1 MARMPTKKILIFCFF
16 LLFLIISDAIFVA
29 NLSEEK
35 ETTAFFDPH
44 AQTGNLPGR
53 TKEEIQAELDK
64 IVEAGMFNIS
74 IASVVN
80 MREGDEEARVR
91 IENIAAN
98 HHHMKVAI
106 TLDGEQEPIYQSAGL
121 APGQYLEAVS
131 FNRELAPGTYSATA
145 VFTAYNTEDFS
156 PAGEAAARITIV
168 VGS

>member
-1 MARMPTKKILIFCFF
+1 MPTKKILIFCFF
-16 LLFLIISDAIFVA
+16 LLFLIITGAAFMA
-29 NLSEEK
+29 NSSAEK

-53 TKEEIQAELDK
+53 SKEEIQAELDK

-80 MREGDEEARVR
+80 MRDGDEEARVR

-98 HHHMKVAI
+98 HHHMKVII
-106 TLDGEQEPIYQSAGL
+106 TIDGETEPVYESAGL
-121 APGQYLEAVS
+121 APGQYIEAVS
-131 FNRELAPGTYSATA
+131 LKRKLSAGTYPATA
-145 VFTAYNTEDFS
+145 VFTAYNTDDLS

>member
-1 MARMPTKKILIFCFF
+1 MAN
-16 LLFLIISDAIFVA
+16 SSA
-29 NLSEEK
+29 EK

-44 AQTGNLPGR
+44 AQTGKLPGR
-53 TKEEIQAELDK
+53 SKEEIQAELDK

-106 TLDGEQEPIYQSAGL
+106 TLDGDQEPIYQSAGL
-121 APGQYLEAVS
+121 APGQYLEAVP
-131 FNRELAPGTYSATA
+131 FNRKLASGTYSATA
-145 VFTAYNTEDFS
+145 VFTAYNTEDLS